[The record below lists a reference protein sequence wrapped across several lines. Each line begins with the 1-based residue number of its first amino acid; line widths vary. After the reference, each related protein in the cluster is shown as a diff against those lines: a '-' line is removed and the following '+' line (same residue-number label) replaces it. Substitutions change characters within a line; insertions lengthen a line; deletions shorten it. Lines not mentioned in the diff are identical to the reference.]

1 MGDGRIREKRWGYL
15 NTSSTPQ
22 PRLTM
27 IAPHT
32 SIPQTAYIYAVRC
45 EVSRDGVDFYSCT
58 GACNRDTI
66 AKSLLIQIARQ
77 TAQPHGVGEPK
88 RCLHTPTPP
97 GRNLLPPHTPRGYV
111 SLQPF
116 LRERPK
122 PRFRLFDPA
131 LIT

>member
-58 GACNRDTI
+58 GACKRDAI
-66 AKSLLIQIARQ
+66 APSLPMQKHHQ
-77 TAQPHGVGEPK
+77 TAQPRDDDASGS
-88 RCLHTPTPP
+88 
-97 GRNLLPPHTPRGYV
+97 LPDTPRPV
-111 SLQPF
+111 RKLS
-116 LRERPK
+116 RPSK
-122 PRFRLFDPA
+122 QAVGRTPIIYP
-131 LIT
+131 